1 MEGVPEIAESVFD
14 LPVRRGAPGD
24 HLTGRAER
32 TNTKA
37 AGGAPAR
44 ASSLADVVK
53 SPVYAT
59 AVGLALYGARRQA
72 PGLSPSEPYVGGVLG
87 RWGRRLAGWFGEI
100 F

>member
-1 MEGVPEIAESVFD
+1 V
-14 LPVRRGAPGD
+14 
-24 HLTGRAER
+24 
-32 TNTKA
+32 
-37 AGGAPAR
+37 PAR
-44 ASSLADVVK
+44 TTNLSDVVK

-72 PGLSPSEPYVGGVLG
+72 PGLSLSEPYVGGLVG